1 MYVKEVFD
9 AKTLITPNKPCTKIV
24 VVIIDLE
31 LLVLNY
37 VMSNFMNV
45 FWPQKR
51 KLGICGQSVPL
62 LHRITNTCFFL
73 FLEKLSPSLDETTQL
88 GRYGWVVSANP
99 LGQTLAAPLFGWFY
113 QKTGSARIVGVITS
127 LVYIV
132 GNILYSTLSVFPQD
146 SRYWLL
152 LASRFI
158 VGVCSGKV
166 ICKQFTRASKF
177 TIKLII

>member
-31 LLVLNY
+31 LLVLIYRWVTLWTFLTTKAQNRNLRSKY
-37 VMSNFMNV
+37 S
-45 FWPQKR
+45 
-51 KLGICGQSVPL
+51 
-62 LHRITNTCFFL
+62 ITNNYLYIFSYFL
-73 FLEKLSPSLDETTQL
+73 KKLSPSLDETTQL

-166 ICKQFTRASKF
+166 ISKQFTGTSKF